1 MQTGMADFP
10 TLQDEYQMLIGELRQ
25 NREIQLQSLLSTPI
39 WIALFF
45 GLLSA
50 GGPSALQTLPALVLV
65 PVPLVYASLLLVLNR
80 RSSADQIVAYF
91 RTAFEQKLARDI
103 GWNFLLPE
111 FRKQVRL
118 LRSSNEKFT
127 YRVPQRLDFITMMW
141 MVNFVIALSCLGSYG
156 ALLPGLGIS
165 FWTIAVLLVAG
176 YLVAIVWIFRQATA
190 KTYFVEAWQRVLLD
204 RAVGSAQPG
213 RSV

>member
-1 MQTGMADFP
+1 MADFP

-65 PVPLVYASLLLVLNR
+65 PVPLVYMSLLLVLNR
-80 RSSADQIVAYF
+80 RSSADQILAYF

-118 LRSSNEKFT
+118 LRGANKKLT

-141 MVNFVIALSCLGSYG
+141 AVNFVIALSCLGSYG
-156 ALLPGLGIS
+156 ALLPGLGVK
-165 FWTIAVLLVAG
+165 FWSIAVLLMLG
-176 YLVAIVWIFRQATA
+176 YLIAIVWIFRQADA
-190 KTYFVEAWQRVLLD
+190 KAYFVEAWQRVLLE
-204 RAVGSAQPG
+204 RAAGSANPAAQQQL
-213 RSV
+213 